1 MNSSTARVEC
11 PIVQRIC
18 DILVVVMAYCLL
30 RPSCE
35 LVRTFD
41 DIHRYFVVGLERLFG
56 VRSERFHAVN
66 FVGGNGCRRDFEVEP
81 PLVNYAEKRAPFIES
96 VSAEHGVPQD
106 YGQARQWYEF
116 ASDTEIL

>member
-41 DIHRYFVVGLERLFG
+41 DIHRYVVVGLERLFG
-56 VRSERFHAVN
+56 VRSERVQAVN

-96 VSAEHGVPQD
+96 VSAEHGVAGD
-106 YGQARQWYEF
+106 
-116 ASDTEIL
+116 ASQICQLV